1 MWWASWCQLCG
12 QKQVE
17 TYDWSINKEWHF
29 VQLSS
34 YLASCTYLAAT
45 NTQLFH
51 LLHFRFS
58 SFLLPLPISSSV
70 CIRVLHVCRERNR
83 KAKIQSMWLCTED
96 IFGDLH
102 HNRSKIAELFQILER
117 KRQDERAKV
126 RVGYNGWSAFGVS
139 YKYASA
145 TEEKKLGAKE
155 GKRNERSSNSSDG
168 NEETKGRGA
177 HSWAW

>member
-1 MWWASWCQLCG
+1 MHHDVSSTDRNKLKHTTDQCIHYSHKYTG
-12 QKQVE
+12 VV
-17 TYDWSINKEWHF
+17 SISYCY
-29 VQLSS
+29 QLSS
-34 YLASCTYLAAT
+34 YLASCTYIAAT

-117 KRQDERAKV
+117 KWQDERAKV
-126 RVGYNGWSAFGVS
+126 RGGPYG
-139 YKYASA
+139 
-145 TEEKKLGAKE
+145 
-155 GKRNERSSNSSDG
+155 
-168 NEETKGRGA
+168 
-177 HSWAW
+177 